1 VANVR
6 QQLVST
12 KFSTYILENKNH
24 SKDYYKNQYEAR
36 MLDFSIPML
45 RHEAIGG
52 VNNTQFYCDSD
63 FSPSTV

>member
-24 SKDYYKNQYEAR
+24 SKDYY
-36 MLDFSIPML
+36 
-45 RHEAIGG
+45 
-52 VNNTQFYCDSD
+52 
-63 FSPSTV
+63 

>member
-24 SKDYYKNQYEAR
+24 SKDYYKNLESFFYLR
-36 MLDFSIPML
+36 MAQQPSICSNSFTPSPAFFSIFIIL
-45 RHEAIGG
+45 L
-52 VNNTQFYCDSD
+52 
-63 FSPSTV
+63 